1 MKKNSGYNE
10 ILRHENEI
18 TKLKIQAEFGL
29 ELNGNEK
36 LNPSIENIW
45 LNQILEYERGMINN
59 KKITVGEL
67 LEHPFCKPIEEISD
81 DNLIGELQK
90 VMELLQLK
98 NIVVESIDGI
108 DDHEMYR
115 FITQELFL
123 AETDSALPK
132 NVIVCFIYEEFH
144 PNDES
149 DIKRCSTDFVK
160 ALIKKEKDYYE
171 LFIYSGEDEEKEIIS
186 QNLKR
191 RISLFRDAYDEII
204 LEEFNITSL
213 NVMEINSEVFFTFR
227 LAVLPS
233 ESKKF
238 QYISGNGTF
247 FFIKEYDY
255 WSIEEAVMKGIV

>member
-36 LNPSIENIW
+36 LNPAIENIW

-90 VMELLQLK
+90 VMELLRLK

-108 DDHEMYR
+108 DDREMYR
-115 FITQELFL
+115 FILQELFL

-132 NVIVCFIYEEFH
+132 NVIVCFI
-144 PNDES
+144 
-149 DIKRCSTDFVK
+149 
-160 ALIKKEKDYYE
+160 
-171 LFIYSGEDEEKEIIS
+171 G
-186 QNLKR
+186 
-191 RISLFRDAYDEII
+191 
-204 LEEFNITSL
+204 
-213 NVMEINSEVFFTFR
+213 
-227 LAVLPS
+227 
-233 ESKKF
+233 
-238 QYISGNGTF
+238 
-247 FFIKEYDY
+247 
-255 WSIEEAVMKGIV
+255 